1 MTNTLAY
8 SCRVVSDGEKKVL
21 IGGHLIAEGDPDV
34 VVLGLKAG
42 HPVGVQHVLTKFLE
56 NIFSKII

>member
-1 MTNTLAY
+1 VT
-8 SCRVVSDGEKKVL
+8 VKKVL

-42 HPVGVQHVLTKFLE
+42 HPVGVQHVLPKFLE
-56 NIFSKII
+56 NIFSKIMLMFEQKIFL